1 MSTRPLL
8 RIDVPA
14 RAEALADVRAALSQ
28 ALDAQGVSGRE
39 AARIVLAVDEACA
52 NIIRH
57 AYRGCADGRIR
68 IHLERC
74 RGALRIRLRD
84 GAPPVDPK
92 RVKIRDLGDCRPG
105 GLGVN
110 FIDATMDRWRLRP
123 LKHNNGNILTMV
135 RKVQPRK
142 HDEQGR

>member
-8 RIDVPA
+8 NIDFPA
-14 RAEALADVRAALSQ
+14 RAEALADVRAALGH
-28 ALDAQGVSGRE
+28 ALEAQGVSGRE
-39 AARIVLAVDEACA
+39 AARLVLAVDEACA

-68 IHLERC
+68 IRVERQ
-74 RGALRIRLRD
+74 RGELRFRLRD
-84 GAPPVDPK
+84 AAPAVDPNC
-92 RVKIRDLGDCRPG
+92 VKTRDLDDCRPG

-123 LKHNNGNILTMV
+123 LKHNTGNILTMV
-135 RKVQPRK
+135 RKLRLRK
-142 HDEQGR
+142 SE